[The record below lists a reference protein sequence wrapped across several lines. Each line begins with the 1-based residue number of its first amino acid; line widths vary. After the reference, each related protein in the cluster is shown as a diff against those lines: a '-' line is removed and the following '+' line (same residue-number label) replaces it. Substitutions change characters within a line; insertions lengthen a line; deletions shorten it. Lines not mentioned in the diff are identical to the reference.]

1 LRVKLI
7 ALALAL
13 VACGGAQL
21 AQRPNEGAIAGVAR
35 DHDSGDA
42 VAKAD
47 IHIRAEGELMRSR
60 AATSDGKGGYLVD
73 HLAPGRYSLSASFA
87 GQPINVDHIDVE
99 RGKTAIVDLTFTL
112 GKPDPITVDFG
123 NAKEG
128 AIDRYH
134 PTRHSTDTGL
144 IEGTV
149 SDSGSRER
157 VPGAVVTASLGG
169 TPESLQ
175 AVTDDQGRYRFE
187 GVRPGTYVVSTYYSI
202 SGRGQIEIRRS
213 DIPVAGGEAVIVPLW
228 IESAKQ

>member
-1 LRVKLI
+1 VKLI

-13 VACGGAQL
+13 VACGGAQHA

-35 DHDSGDA
+35 DHDSGEA

-47 IHIRAEGELMRSR
+47 IHIRAEGVLMQART
-60 AATSDGKGGYLVD
+60 ATSDGKGGYLVD

-134 PTRHSTDTGL
+134 PAHHAADTGV

-149 SDSGSRER
+149 TDSGSRER

-169 TPESLQ
+169 TPESLE
-175 AVTDDQGRYRFE
+175 AVADDQGRYRFDS
-187 GVRPGTYVVSTYYSI
+187 VRPGTYVVSAYYSI
-202 SGRGQIEIRRS
+202 AGRGQIEIRRS
-213 DIPVAGGEAVIVPLW
+213 DIVVAGGEAVIVPIW